1 MILHFSSTHRC
12 NNEKIMNSSSI
23 NKILI
28 DKTILHQEIIKKL
41 ELVYASA
48 LAATQTAIDTA
59 TDKENVPE
67 HKYDTLSLEASYLA
81 HGQAQRLQ
89 QCLRDLHSFKDLAVK
104 NCLDSDSV
112 SIGALV
118 KLLGDDE
125 KCEKWFFLSSVAG
138 GLSVQTSS
146 IMVQLITP
154 ESPLGKA
161 LMGKSVD
168 DEVVINIAN
177 HTKCY
182 EIMSI
187 Y

>member
-1 MILHFSSTHRC
+1 M
-12 NNEKIMNSSSI
+12 

-48 LAATQTAIDTA
+48 LAATQTA

-112 SIGALV
+112 NIGALV
-118 KLLGDDE
+118 KLLDDDE
-125 KCEKWFFLSSVAG
+125 DSYKWFFLSPVAG
-138 GLSVQTSS
+138 GLSVQFSN
-146 IMVQLITP
+146 IIVQLITP
-154 ESPLGKA
+154 ESPLGKT
-161 LMGKSVD
+161 LMRRAVD
-168 DEVVINIAN
+168 DEIVIKIAT

>member
-1 MILHFSSTHRC
+1 
-12 NNEKIMNSSSI
+12 MNSPSTD
-23 NKILI
+23 NILI
-28 DKTILHQEIIKKL
+28 DKAILHQDIIRKL
-41 ELVYASA
+41 EAVYGAA

-89 QCLRDLHSFKDLAVK
+89 QCLRDLHSFKELPVK
-104 NCLDSDSV
+104 NWLDSDRV
-112 SIGALV
+112 SIGAMV

-125 KCEKWFFLSSVAG
+125 KCEKWFFLSPVAG
-138 GLSVQTSS
+138 GLSVQFSS

-161 LMGKSVD
+161 LMRKSVD